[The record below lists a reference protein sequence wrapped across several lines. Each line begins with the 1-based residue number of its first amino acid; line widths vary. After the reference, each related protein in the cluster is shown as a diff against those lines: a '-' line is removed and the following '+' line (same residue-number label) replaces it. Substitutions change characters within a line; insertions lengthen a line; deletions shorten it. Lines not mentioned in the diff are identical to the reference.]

1 MFLIERLV
9 TTPPAPTIAPT
20 AAASTAASIASTLL
34 TVVQIEYRATVPAAA
49 TSVSPVARPP

>member
-20 AAASTAASIASTLL
+20 AASTAASIASTLL